1 MSFQV
6 GDVVRLR
13 SGGPEMVVEIA
24 CWAGNTIIA
33 PYGSVQCRYINEG
46 NIVDGYFQNET
57 LDFLKRGAIHSFK
70 VGDVVVFKA
79 AECVGSPFGVHYP
92 PSLISAT
99 VEKVEGEEIVAV
111 YYKDGLFRAFHGFAA
126 CFRKKDG

>member
-1 MSFQV
+1 MATTDRARQPNIRLIIPMECDERVLGHGHINKGFRPHNSRYKSGQQQKN
-6 GDVVRLR
+6 GDV
-13 SGGPEMVVEIA
+13 
-24 CWAGNTIIA
+24 
-33 PYGSVQCRYINEG
+33 
-46 NIVDGYFQNET
+46 
-57 LDFLKRGAIHSFK
+57 KRGAIHSFK
-70 VGDVVVFKA
+70 VGDVIVFKA
-79 AECVGSPFGVHYP
+79 AECVGNPFGVHYP